1 MNLLNFFNKKKQNP
15 KIKIEPINKEF
26 EIESSKTIL
35 QSLLDQGVQ
44 FPHNCRVGSCTT
56 CISKLKEGKV
66 KELTDKAFVLTEEQL
81 KENYILVCQSIPKS
95 DYIVIENNKLNQK
108 EEHIPAEI
116 IEKKFLTHDIIELTI
131 TIQKP
136 VYYKAG
142 QYINFIFDWL
152 DRPRSYSMSNR
163 PNSKGTKQLK
173 FFIRKVPKGKF
184 TEWLFN
190 NDDIIGTQFYVSQ
203 PEGNF
208 YLRESNKPIIFIAG
222 GSGLSPIFSILED
235 VIFNQDVIINK
246 KQILRDVILLFGV
259 RTEKDL
265 YKLQELEN
273 FKTYWR
279 GKFEIKPVLSEEK
292 NNEKY
297 NYGFVHETLNHID
310 YIKDSQ
316 LYMCGPPIMIDKCIE
331 VANQAK
337 LSSSEIFFDKFTDTS
352 HILLKHDIK

>member
-1 MNLLNFFNKKKQNP
+1 MNLINFFNKKKQNP
-15 KIKIEPINKEF
+15 KIKIEPLNQEF
-26 EIESSKTIL
+26 EIDYNKTIL
-35 QSLLDQGVQ
+35 QSLLDQGIQ

-56 CISKLKEGKV
+56 CVSKLKEGKV
-66 KELTDKAFVLTEEQL
+66 KELTDKAFVLNEEQL

-95 DYIVIENNKLNQK
+95 EYIVIENHKIEKK
-108 EEHIPAEI
+108 EEHILAEI

-131 TIQKP
+131 ALQKP

-163 PNSKGTKQLK
+163 PNSKGSKYLN
-173 FFIRKVPKGKF
+173 FFIKKVPKGKF

-235 VIFNQDVIINK
+235 VIFNQDILINK
-246 KQILRDVILLFGV
+246 KQILRNVILLFGV

-273 FKTYWR
+273 FKTYWQ
-279 GKFEIKPVLSEEK
+279 GKFEIIPILSEEK
-292 NNEKY
+292 NNKKY
-297 NYGFVHETLNHID
+297 NYGFVHESLNQID
-310 YIKDSQ
+310 SLINFQ
-316 LYMCGPPIMIDKCIE
+316 IYMCGPPIMIDKCLE
-331 VANQAK
+331 VANIAGI
-337 LSSSEIFFDKFTDTS
+337 SSSEIFFDKFTDTS
-352 HILLKHDIK
+352 HILSK